1 MTKWKTQSISALV
14 FPQTIEGIDFRTL
27 EHSLYRRQ
35 ANSLIAK
42 FLGKGHECGK
52 TMCMTA
58 CTPILKEVQYFET
71 LPQLGQG
78 QGATLV
84 TIFIDPPD
92 ILQRRGRQTHN
103 SRFHEALRWRLA
115 ALNHEPQVC

>member
-1 MTKWKTQSISALV
+1 MPKGYTQSISSLI
-14 FPQTIEGIDFRTL
+14 FPHSIEGVDFRTL
-27 EHSLYRRQ
+27 EHGLDGCQ

-52 TMCMTA
+52 AMCMTA
-58 CTPILKEVQYFET
+58 RTPILKEIQYIVT

-84 TIFIDPPD
+84 AIFIDPPD
-92 ILQRRGRQTHN
+92 ILERRGRQPHN
-103 SRFHEALRWRLA
+103 SHLHEIL
-115 ALNHEPQVC
+115 H